1 MISEHNNFFE
11 RTKKSRKKKGIK
23 EEAKGCPSFGLIL
36 FLIKRW
42 ITCYFIY

>member
-1 MISEHNNFFE
+1 VNIITFF
-11 RTKKSRKKKGIK
+11 KGQKNQGKKKGIK

-42 ITCYFIY
+42 MTCYFIY